1 MKKIGILALS
11 LFALTAAWA
20 QPATDWYQKP
30 NSKKNAGIDL
40 YKSYD
45 ELLKGK
51 QSSEIIVAV
60 IDGGTD
66 IQHEDLKNVLW
77 VNKGEIA
84 GNGIDDDNNGYID
97 DVNGWN
103 FIGGADGKNVD
114 QDNLEM
120 TRLLRKYQA
129 EFAELDADDVEGDSE
144 KAARY
149 KLYQELKT
157 TVNSNKTLYKKFADQ
172 LENVTIQL
180 DKIVKSTGKKDPSK
194 EEVDAWVPNND
205 MATRIKSGVMRQM
218 KEGRSFKSIY
228 DEIAEQYKQVNDF
241 ASYHYNVDFDPRPI
255 VGDDY
260 SNSSERYYG
269 NNDVKGPDA
278 GHGTHVAGIIAAGR
292 NNKIGMNGIAD
303 NVRIMVVRVVPN
315 GDERDKDVANGI
327 RYAVDN
333 GAKIINM
340 SFGKAYKWNKAV
352 VDSAVSYAVSKGVLL
367 VHAAGNDGENNDED
381 ANYPNDSLGNGNF
394 AQTWIEVGASAP
406 PRKKLATD
414 FSNYGSHNVDIFAP
428 GYQIYSSTPENH
440 YEYFNGTS
448 MAAPVT
454 SGVAALVWSYYPKL
468 SAMQVKEILMK
479 SAVVYT
485 KKVPQ
490 PGSGKKVKFTT
501 LSVSG
506 GVVNAYKALQ
516 LAATY

>member
-1 MKKIGILALS
+1 MRKYIIITLS
-11 LFALTAAWA
+11 IIASGSMWA
-20 QPATDWYQKP
+20 QPAEDWYQQS

-40 YKSYD
+40 YKSY
-45 ELLKGK
+45 EFLKGK
-51 QSSEIIVAV
+51 TSTQIVVAV

-66 IQHEDLKNVLW
+66 VAHEDLKSVIW
-77 VNKGEIA
+77 VNPGEIA
-84 GNGIDDDNNGYID
+84 GNGIDDDKNGYID

-103 FIGGADGKNVD
+103 FIGGPNGYMVD
-114 QDNLEM
+114 RDNLEM

-129 EFAELDADDVEGDSE
+129 EFGDLDAEDVNGDSE
-144 KAARY
+144 KAKKY
-149 KLYQELKT
+149 KEYQEIKT
-157 TVNSNKTLYKKFADQ
+157 EVNSNKKIYASLVDQ
-172 LENVTIQL
+172 FEKVIIQL
-180 DKIVKSTGKKDPSK
+180 DKIKKATGKSDPNISQV
-194 EEVDAWVPNND
+194 EEYEPGNETAARVKGNV
-205 MATRIKSGVMRQM
+205 IRQM

-228 DEIAEQYKQVNDF
+228 DEVDEQFKQVDAMAN
-241 ASYHYNVDFDPRPI
+241 AHYNVDFDPRAG

-260 SNSSERYYG
+260 TNSYDRYYG
-269 NNDVKGPDA
+269 NNSVAGPDA
-278 GHGTHVAGIIAAGR
+278 SHGSHVAGIIAATR

-340 SFGKAYKWNKAV
+340 SFGKAYKWDKAC
-352 VDSAVSYAVSKGVLL
+352 VDSAVAYAVSKGVLL

-381 ANYPNDSLGNGNF
+381 ANYPNDSLGNGKF
-394 AQTWIEVGASAP
+394 AATWVEVGASAP
-406 PRKKLATD
+406 NRKRLATD
-414 FSNYGSHNVDIFAP
+414 FSNYGKNNVDIFAP
-428 GYQIYSSTPENH
+428 GYQIYSTIPDNK
-440 YEYFNGTS
+440 YAYFNGTS

-468 SAMQVKEILMK
+468 TALQVKEILMK
-479 SAVVYT
+479 SAVVNT
-485 KKVPQ
+485 KKVPT
-490 PGSGKKVKFTT
+490 PGSGDKIKFTE
-501 LSVSG
+501 LSVCG